1 MFIHVQRETGL
12 AHRTMVLRPWQVQA
26 LRLVASKWFAAV
38 LTVAI
43 VSWAYFA
50 FQTARVPFL
59 TRRITHLEQDAAKI
73 DTLQATL
80 DQLQRRYTQ
89 VQQML
94 SASAR
99 SATPASPARETKPAA
114 AERKVPANAPAPDST
129 KAPPAKAPPAKAS
142 PAKASPAKASPVT
155 APLTKTPPDTAP
167 ANAATN
173 LPVIAFFTTER
184 TENRGGTRSRTKA
197 RVEDFA
203 SRNIRRGFGSS

>member
-1 MFIHVQRETGL
+1 MTGPERDPGAQKHGNVFGRGWGNMFIHVQRETGL

-38 LTVAI
+38 FTVAI
-43 VSWAYFA
+43 LSWAYFA

-80 DQLQRRYTQ
+80 EQLQRRYTQ

-99 SATPASPARETKPAA
+99 STPPAPAKETKPA
-114 AERKVPANAPAPDST
+114 VAPG
-129 KAPPAKAPPAKAS
+129 KA
-142 PAKASPAKASPVT
+142 PVT
-155 APLTKTPPDTAP
+155 APVQNPAKAP
-167 ANAATN
+167 ANAAAKAPP
-173 LPVIAFFTTER
+173 LAFLHHGARGEERRATEYDK
-184 TENRGGTRSRTKA
+184 GYG
-197 RVEDFA
+197 
-203 SRNIRRGFGSS
+203 

>member
-1 MFIHVQRETGL
+1 MTGPEREPAAQEHGNVFGRGWGNMFIHVQRETGL

-38 LTVAI
+38 LTVA
-43 VSWAYFA
+43 VLSWAYFA

-99 SATPASPARETKPAA
+99 NVPLASSKEAALTP
-114 AERKVPANAPAPDST
+114 KVAPAPA
-129 KAPPAKAPPAKAS
+129 KKAPVNAPPAKAPDKPAPDK
-142 PAKASPAKASPVT
+142 PAPSKPAPGK
-155 APLTKTPPDTAP
+155 PP
-167 ANAATN
+167 
-173 LPVIAFFTTER
+173 
-184 TENRGGTRSRTKA
+184 TKA
-197 RVEDFA
+197 PTIEP
-203 SRNIRRGFGSS
+203 

>member
-1 MFIHVQRETGL
+1 MTDPERDPGAQKHGNVFGRGWGNMFIHVQRETGL

-38 LTVAI
+38 LTGAVL
-43 VSWAYFA
+43 SWAYFA

-80 DQLQRRYTQ
+80 EQLQRRYTQ

-99 SATPASPARETKPAA
+99 SSPPASAKETKPT
-114 AERKVPANAPAPDST
+114 VAPKTAPTQAPT
-129 KAPPAKAPPAKAS
+129 KAPTTVPTKPLAIAP
-142 PAKASPAKASPVT
+142 
-155 APLTKTPPDTAP
+155 
-167 ANAATN
+167 
-173 LPVIAFFTTER
+173 
-184 TENRGGTRSRTKA
+184 
-197 RVEDFA
+197 
-203 SRNIRRGFGSS
+203 